1 MSVLTTY
8 ATGVA
13 AAVLVTVAWIAV
25 QGAWRRVF
33 PERLIDID
41 ALVGRLGCSG
51 GCETRTPCP
60 HREAD
65 GTCRRKEES

>member
-1 MSVLTTY
+1 MSVLATY
-8 ATGVA
+8 ATGL
-13 AAVLVTVAWIAV
+13 AAVVVVTVAWVAV

-33 PERLIDID
+33 PEHLVD
-41 ALVGRLGCSG
+41 ADAMVGRLGCSG
-51 GCETRTPCP
+51 GCATNAPCP